1 MKKHFYLLKTCLC
14 ALAVGV
20 LAGCSAEGDD
30 LQLADGMGAVKLSIT
45 ADTGFDTMTKAITE
59 ADYTNLANYTVQIL
73 DGNNRVVE
81 GCEWAGNALPG
92 EDELI
97 ELDNGNY
104 TLLAFTG
111 EDYKGIGATTE
122 GMYVEGKK
130 AFNINGASTS
140 VSAVCTP
147 QCARMTVAFDAKM
160 ADHFNNY
167 YVVFTGTTALGE
179 GNYIW
184 EKDFTDPV
192 YMAITG
198 TETITAT
205 INLVDKNSK
214 VGNPIVKTYK
224 MTAAQ
229 AQKMNIAP
237 VVNGGSVGISI
248 EIDDSTNDIPVDI
261 EIPSEWL

>member
-20 LAGCSAEGDD
+20 LAGCSAEVDD

-147 QCARMTVAFDAKM
+147 QCARMTVVFDAKM
-160 ADHFNNY
+160 ADYFSNY
-167 YVVFTGTTALGE
+167 YVTFSGTTALGQTTHTWAK
-179 GNYIW
+179 GA
-184 EKDFTDPV
+184 TDPV
-192 YMAITG
+192 YMAVTG

-205 INLVDKNSK
+205 INLVDKENK
-214 VGNPIVKTYK
+214 IATPLKKTYEVS
-224 MTAAQ
+224 AAK
-229 AQKMNIAP
+229 AVKMNIAP
-237 VVNGGSVGISI
+237 AVKGGTVGISI
-248 EIDDSTNDIPVDI
+248 SIDDSTNDIPVDI
-261 EIPSEWL
+261 EIPSNWL